1 MLSTSSMI
9 IFGVIALIAVVV
21 IWKWWKKPNLYKK
34 NDDLIE
40 YKEEKQEE
48 GKDKDKEKEQIQ
60 EQEQGKEQEKEQT
73 SSTDLTQIPLTV
85 FAVND
90 NGILDLTDMSGKILN
105 IGFGRHPKTYAILLN
120 YAENDT
126 DKIEQGTTVTFI
138 SKVGN
143 TKVYDVIQQPY
154 IINYTRL

>member
-1 MLSTSSMI
+1 MI

-34 NDDLIE
+34 NDDLIQ
-40 YKEEKQEE
+40 YQEQTID
-48 GKDKDKEKEQIQ
+48 KDKDKDK
-60 EQEQGKEQEKEQT
+60 KSEQEKEQKQEL
-73 SSTDLTQIPLTV
+73 SESTDLTQIPLSV

-90 NGILDLTDMSGKILN
+90 NGILDLTDMSGKVLN

-126 DKIEQGTTVTFI
+126 DKIEQGTTITFI

-154 IINYTRL
+154 IIDYTRL

>member
-9 IFGVIALIAVVV
+9 IFGVIALISVVV

-34 NDDLIE
+34 NDDLIQYE
-40 YKEEKQEE
+40 DQNKNKDID
-48 GKDKDKEKEQIQ
+48 KDKDKEQGQ
-60 EQEQGKEQEKEQT
+60 EQ
-73 SSTDLTQIPLTV
+73 SIDLAQIPLTV

-126 DKIEQGTTVTFI
+126 DKIEQGNTITFI

>member
-1 MLSTSSMI
+1 MI
-9 IFGVIALIAVVV
+9 IFGVIAFIAVVV

-40 YKEEKQEE
+40 YQKQDQDTTKDKYKKEEQKQEQ
-48 GKDKDKEKEQIQ
+48 KQ
-60 EQEQGKEQEKEQT
+60 EMSEL
-73 SSTDLTQIPLTV
+73 TDLTQIPLTV

-105 IGFGRHPKTYAILLN
+105 IGFGRHPKTYAILLD

-126 DKIEQGTTVTFI
+126 DKVEQGNTITFI

-143 TKVYDVIQQPY
+143 TKIYDVIQQPY

>member
-1 MLSTSSMI
+1 MLSTTSMI

-40 YKEEKQEE
+40 YQKQSEDTTKDKYKKEEQKQEQ
-48 GKDKDKEKEQIQ
+48 KQ
-60 EQEQGKEQEKEQT
+60 EMSEL
-73 SSTDLTQIPLTV
+73 TDLTQIPLTV

-105 IGFGRHPKTYAILLN
+105 IGFGRHPKTYAILLD

-126 DKIEQGTTVTFI
+126 DKVEQGNTITFI

-143 TKVYDVIQQPY
+143 TKIYDVIQQPY
-154 IINYTRL
+154 IINYTKL

>member
-21 IWKWWKKPNLYKK
+21 IWKFWKKPNLYKK
-34 NDDLIE
+34 NDDLIQ
-40 YKEEKQEE
+40 YQEQE
-48 GKDKDKEKEQIQ
+48 QEQEQDKDKDKKQKQ
-60 EQEQGKEQEKEQT
+60 EQEQEQKQKQELSQ
-73 SSTDLTQIPLTV
+73 STDLTQIPLTV

-105 IGFGRHPKTYAILLN
+105 IGFGRHPKTYAILLD

-126 DKIEQGTTVTFI
+126 DKIEQGNTITFI

-143 TKVYDVIQQPY
+143 TKIYDVIQQPY
-154 IINYTRL
+154 IINYTKL

>member
-1 MLSTSSMI
+1 MLSTTSMI

-40 YKEEKQEE
+40 YQKQDQDTD
-48 GKDKDKEKEQIQ
+48 KDKDKKQ
-60 EQEQGKEQEKEQT
+60 EQKQEMSEL
-73 SSTDLTQIPLTV
+73 TDLTQIPLTV

-105 IGFGRHPKTYAILLN
+105 IGFGRHPKTYAILLD

-126 DKIEQGTTVTFI
+126 DKVEQGNTITFI

-143 TKVYDVIQQPY
+143 TKIYDVIQQPY

>member
-1 MLSTSSMI
+1 MI

-34 NDDLIE
+34 NDDLIQYPE
-40 YKEEKQEE
+40 QTKDMI
-48 GKDKDKEKEQIQ
+48 KDKDKKPEQ
-60 EQEQGKEQEKEQT
+60 EQEQEKEKEQEQKQEL
-73 SSTDLTQIPLTV
+73 SESTDLTQIPLTV
-85 FAVND
+85 FAIND

-126 DKIEQGTTVTFI
+126 DKIEQGTTITFI

>member
-1 MLSTSSMI
+1 MLSTTSMI

-34 NDDLIE
+34 NDELIQD
-40 YKEEKQEE
+40 QEQVQE
-48 GKDKDKEKEQIQ
+48 QDKDKKQEQSQ
-60 EQEQGKEQEKEQT
+60 EQEASK
-73 SSTDLTQIPLTV
+73 STDLTQIPLMV

-90 NGILDLTDMSGKILN
+90 NGNLDLTDMSGKVLN
-105 IGFGRHPKTYAILLN
+105 IGFGKHPKTYAILLN
-120 YAENDT
+120 NAENDT
-126 DKIEQGTTVTFI
+126 DKIEQGNTITFI

>member
-34 NDDLIE
+34 NDELIQDT
-40 YKEEKQEE
+40 KEQDIKNQDIGKGEGQGQGQEQKQEQKQKQEE
-48 GKDKDKEKEQIQ
+48 SI
-60 EQEQGKEQEKEQT
+60 
-73 SSTDLTQIPLTV
+73 DLTQIPLTV
-85 FAVND
+85 FAIND
-90 NGILDLTDMSGKILN
+90 NGILDLADMSGKALN

-126 DKIEQGTTVTFI
+126 DKVEQGNTITFI

-143 TKVYDVIQQPY
+143 TKTYDVIQQPY

>member
-1 MLSTSSMI
+1 MI

-34 NDDLIE
+34 NDDLIQYE
-40 YKEEKQEE
+40 DKTQN
-48 GKDKDKEKEQIQ
+48 KDKDKDKKQEQGQ
-60 EQEQGKEQEKEQT
+60 EQEQ
-73 SSTDLTQIPLTV
+73 SIDLAQIPLTV

-126 DKIEQGTTVTFI
+126 DKIEQGNTITFI

-143 TKVYDVIQQPY
+143 TKIYDVIQQPY

>member
-1 MLSTSSMI
+1 MLSTTSMI

-34 NDDLIE
+34 NDELIQD
-40 YKEEKQEE
+40 QEQ
-48 GKDKDKEKEQIQ
+48 DQTKDKEQKQTQ
-60 EQEQGKEQEKEQT
+60 EQQTQEQQTQEQQEVSK
-73 SSTDLTQIPLTV
+73 STDLTQIPLMV

-90 NGILDLTDMSGKILN
+90 NGNLDLTDMSGKILN

-126 DKIEQGTTVTFI
+126 DKIEQGTTITFV

-143 TKVYDVIQQPY
+143 TKVYDVIKQPY

>member
-1 MLSTSSMI
+1 MVSTTFMI
-9 IFGVIALIAVVV
+9 IFGIIALIAVVV

-34 NDDLIE
+34 NDELIQ
-40 YKEEKQEE
+40 YQEQIQ
-48 GKDKDKEKEQIQ
+48 DKDKKQ
-60 EQEQGKEQEKEQT
+60 EQKQDISE
-73 SSTDLTQIPLTV
+73 STDLTQMPLMV

-90 NGILDLTDMSGKILN
+90 NGNLDLTDMSGKALN
-105 IGFGRHPKTYAILLN
+105 IGFGRHPKTYAILLD

-126 DKIEQGTTVTFI
+126 DKIEQGNTITFI

>member
-34 NDDLIE
+34 NDDLIQYE
-40 YKEEKQEE
+40 DKTQ
-48 GKDKDKEKEQIQ
+48 DKDKEQGQGQ
-60 EQEQGKEQEKEQT
+60 EQEQ
-73 SSTDLTQIPLTV
+73 SIDLAQIPLTV
-85 FAVND
+85 YAVND
-90 NGILDLTDMSGKILN
+90 NGILDLTDMSGKALN

-126 DKIEQGTTVTFI
+126 DKVEQGNTITFI

-143 TKVYDVIQQPY
+143 TKIYDVIQQPY
-154 IINYTRL
+154 IIDYTKL

>member
-1 MLSTSSMI
+1 MLSTTSMI
-9 IFGVIALIAVVV
+9 IFGVIALIAVIA

-34 NDDLIE
+34 NDELIQDQHQNQTQDKDNKI
-40 YKEEKQEE
+40 KEEQ
-48 GKDKDKEKEQIQ
+48 DKSQ
-60 EQEQGKEQEKEQT
+60 EQKQDISE
-73 SSTDLTQIPLTV
+73 STDLTQIPLTV
-85 FAVND
+85 FAIND
-90 NGILDLTDMSGKILN
+90 NGILDLSDMSGKILN

-126 DKIEQGTTVTFI
+126 DKIEQGTTITFI

>member
-1 MLSTSSMI
+1 MLSSSSMI

-34 NDDLIE
+34 NDELIQDTNE
-40 YKEEKQEE
+40 NQNKD
-48 GKDKDKEKEQIQ
+48 KDKDKEQ
-60 EQEQGKEQEKEQT
+60 EQEQKQEQKHEEKHEET
-73 SSTDLTQIPLTV
+73 TDLTQIPLTV
-85 FAVND
+85 FAIND

-126 DKIEQGTTVTFI
+126 DKIEQGNTITFI

>member
-34 NDDLIE
+34 NDDLIQ
-40 YKEEKQEE
+40 YQEQTI
-48 GKDKDKEKEQIQ
+48 DKD
-60 EQEQGKEQEKEQT
+60 KEQEKEKEKEKQEEKQEQT
-73 SSTDLTQIPLTV
+73 KSMDLTQIPLTV

-126 DKIEQGTTVTFI
+126 DKIEQGTTITFI

-154 IINYTRL
+154 IIDYTRL

>member
-21 IWKWWKKPNLYKK
+21 IWKFWKKPNLYKK
-34 NDDLIE
+34 NDDLIQ
-40 YKEEKQEE
+40 EKSQDQTI
-48 GKDKDKEKEQIQ
+48 DKD
-60 EQEQGKEQEKEQT
+60 KEQEKEQEQKQEL
-73 SSTDLTQIPLTV
+73 SQSTDLTQIPLTV
-85 FAVND
+85 FAIND
-90 NGILDLTDMSGKILN
+90 NGILDLTDMSGKVLN

-126 DKIEQGTTVTFI
+126 DKIEQGTTITFI

-154 IINYTRL
+154 IIDYTRL

>member
-1 MLSTSSMI
+1 MI

-34 NDDLIE
+34 NDDLIQ
-40 YKEEKQEE
+40 YQDKKEDQSEDINKDKKQEE
-48 GKDKDKEKEQIQ
+48 PQ
-60 EQEQGKEQEKEQT
+60 ENPK
-73 SSTDLTQIPLTV
+73 STDLTQIPLMV

-90 NGILDLTDMSGKILN
+90 NGILDLTDMSGKALN
-105 IGFGRHPKTYAILLN
+105 IGFGRHPKTYAILLD

-126 DKIEQGTTVTFI
+126 DKIEQGNTITFI

>member
-21 IWKWWKKPNLYKK
+21 IWKFWKKPNLYKK
-34 NDDLIE
+34 NDDLIQ
-40 YKEEKQEE
+40 EKSQDQTI
-48 GKDKDKEKEQIQ
+48 DKD
-60 EQEQGKEQEKEQT
+60 KEQEKEQEQEQKQEL
-73 SSTDLTQIPLTV
+73 SQSTDLTQIPLTV
-85 FAVND
+85 FAIND
-90 NGILDLTDMSGKILN
+90 NGILDLTDMSGKVLN

-126 DKIEQGTTVTFI
+126 DKIEQGTTITFI

-154 IINYTRL
+154 IIDYTRL

>member
-1 MLSTSSMI
+1 MLSTTSMI

-40 YKEEKQEE
+40 YQKQDQDTD
-48 GKDKDKEKEQIQ
+48 KDKDKKQ
-60 EQEQGKEQEKEQT
+60 EQKQEMSEL
-73 SSTDLTQIPLTV
+73 TDLTQIPLTV

-126 DKIEQGTTVTFI
+126 DKVEQGNTITFI

>member
-1 MLSTSSMI
+1 MI

-34 NDDLIE
+34 NDDLIQYE
-40 YKEEKQEE
+40 DKTQNKD
-48 GKDKDKEKEQIQ
+48 KDKDKEQ
-60 EQEQGKEQEKEQT
+60 EQEQGQEQEQ
-73 SSTDLTQIPLTV
+73 SIDLAQIPLTV

-126 DKIEQGTTVTFI
+126 DKIEQGNTITFI

>member
-21 IWKWWKKPNLYKK
+21 IWKFWKKPNLYKK
-34 NDDLIE
+34 SDDLIQ
-40 YKEEKQEE
+40 YQEE
-48 GKDKDKEKEQIQ
+48 NEDQTKDKDKDKKPEHEKEQKQ
-60 EQEQGKEQEKEQT
+60 ELSE
-73 SSTDLTQIPLTV
+73 STDLTQIPLTV

-90 NGILDLTDMSGKILN
+90 NGILDLTDMSGKVLN

-126 DKIEQGTTVTFI
+126 DKIEQGTTITFI

>member
-1 MLSTSSMI
+1 MISTSSMI
-9 IFGVIALIAVVV
+9 IFGVIALIAVVI
-21 IWKWWKKPNLYKK
+21 IWKFWKKPNLYKK
-34 NDDLIE
+34 NDDLIQ
-40 YKEEKQEE
+40 YQDQTID
-48 GKDKDKEKEQIQ
+48 KDKDKDK
-60 EQEQGKEQEKEQT
+60 KSEQEKEQKQEL
-73 SSTDLTQIPLTV
+73 SQSTDLTQIPLTV
-85 FAVND
+85 FAIND

-126 DKIEQGTTVTFI
+126 DKIEQGTTITFI

-154 IINYTRL
+154 IIDYTRL

>member
-34 NDDLIE
+34 NDDLIQ
-40 YKEEKQEE
+40 YQEQTI
-48 GKDKDKEKEQIQ
+48 DKD
-60 EQEQGKEQEKEQT
+60 KEQEKEKEKEKQEEKQEQT
-73 SSTDLTQIPLTV
+73 KSMDLTKIPLTV

-126 DKIEQGTTVTFI
+126 DKIEQGNTITFI

-143 TKVYDVIQQPY
+143 TKIYDVIQQPY
-154 IINYTRL
+154 IIDYTRL

>member
-21 IWKWWKKPNLYKK
+21 IWKFWKKPNLYKK
-34 NDDLIE
+34 SDDLIQ
-40 YKEEKQEE
+40 YQEE
-48 GKDKDKEKEQIQ
+48 NEDQIKDKDKDKKPEHEKEQKQ
-60 EQEQGKEQEKEQT
+60 ELSE
-73 SSTDLTQIPLTV
+73 STDLTQIPLTV

-126 DKIEQGTTVTFI
+126 DKIEQGTTITFI

>member
-21 IWKWWKKPNLYKK
+21 IWKFWKKPNLYKK
-34 NDDLIE
+34 SDDLIQ
-40 YKEEKQEE
+40 YQEE
-48 GKDKDKEKEQIQ
+48 NEDQTKDKDKKPEHEKEQKQ
-60 EQEQGKEQEKEQT
+60 ELSE
-73 SSTDLTQIPLTV
+73 STDLTQIPLTV

-126 DKIEQGTTVTFI
+126 DKIEQGTTITFI

>member
-1 MLSTSSMI
+1 MLSTTSMI

-40 YKEEKQEE
+40 YQSQDQDKD
-48 GKDKDKEKEQIQ
+48 KDKDKEQKQ
-60 EQEQGKEQEKEQT
+60 EMSE
-73 SSTDLTQIPLTV
+73 STDLTQIPLTV
-85 FAVND
+85 FAIND

-105 IGFGRHPKTYAILLN
+105 IGFGRHPKTYAILLD

-126 DKIEQGTTVTFI
+126 DKVEQGNTITFI

-143 TKVYDVIQQPY
+143 TKIYDVIQQPY

>member
-1 MLSTSSMI
+1 MLSSSSMI

-34 NDDLIE
+34 NDELIQDTNE
-40 YKEEKQEE
+40 NQNKD
-48 GKDKDKEKEQIQ
+48 KDKDKEQ
-60 EQEQGKEQEKEQT
+60 EQEQKQEQKHEEKHEET
-73 SSTDLTQIPLTV
+73 TDLTQIPLTV
-85 FAVND
+85 FAIND

-105 IGFGRHPKTYAILLN
+105 IGFGRHPKTYAILLD

-126 DKIEQGTTVTFI
+126 DKIEQGNTITFI

>member
-1 MLSTSSMI
+1 MLSTTSMI

-40 YKEEKQEE
+40 YQKQDQDQD
-48 GKDKDKEKEQIQ
+48 KDKDKKQKQ
-60 EQEQGKEQEKEQT
+60 EQKQEMSE
-73 SSTDLTQIPLTV
+73 STDLTQIPLTV

-105 IGFGRHPKTYAILLN
+105 IGFGRHPKTYAILLD

-126 DKIEQGTTVTFI
+126 DKVEQGNTITFI

-143 TKVYDVIQQPY
+143 TKIYDVIQQPY

>member
-40 YKEEKQEE
+40 YKEEKQEQKQE
-48 GKDKDKEKEQIQ
+48 QSKDKDKIE
-60 EQEQGKEQEKEQT
+60 EQGKEQT

-126 DKIEQGTTVTFI
+126 DKIEQGTTITFI

>member
-1 MLSTSSMI
+1 MI

-34 NDDLIE
+34 NDELIQDTNE
-40 YKEEKQEE
+40 NQNKD
-48 GKDKDKEKEQIQ
+48 KDKDKEQ
-60 EQEQGKEQEKEQT
+60 EQEQKQEQKHEEKHEET
-73 SSTDLTQIPLTV
+73 TDLTQIPLTV
-85 FAVND
+85 FAIND

-126 DKIEQGTTVTFI
+126 DKIEQGNTITFI